1 MKPPPPPPPPRP
13 PSSIPLP
20 PPPPPSLLTE
30 STKSALLSTLS
41 QYSIDEY
48 FDEFQANLN
57 AQPVDEGP
65 KQPIK
70 KTPFQLKKEAEEAKK
85 KQNEEDA
92 ARALEEFTAS
102 FETDTIAFGHRSIVA
117 KTWVKGGAV
126 QKNNSEIVQLDSS
139 GAKEKDDDEGDSFYR
154 PHLKL
159 KDQFGSSASK
169 PPIQPPSSSTTTG
182 KKRQLD
188 AFLQELKQH
197 HEESPS
203 QRQRIS
209 HSSENLPS
217 SSFTSNMD
225 RANDPDSI
233 SCNLFLGNL
242 HPSTTE
248 HTLLEQFGVYGP
260 IASVKIMWPRS
271 REEMERGR
279 NSAFVGFM
287 TRRDA
292 EDALL
297 DVQAGKV
304 VDGRKLHVG
313 WSKPMVIPA
322 QPIYV
327 GSKNE
332 VQTSALGSATTEP
345 ISDGPHPFSAKRNP
359 LNGNRL
365 EIQVQVPSNR
375 ETLFRIHRTI
385 EFVILHGPTFEAAV
399 MGKERNNPGFSFLF
413 DHSSPDHVYY
423 RWKLFSLLHGD
434 AKRSGWNEEPFV
446 MFEESG
452 IYWIPPRL
460 AFEEEADDQDSKN
473 NNETDT
479 DDSSDS
485 DAEEA
490 PRRKKK
496 KQPTF
501 QPRHLTRLHT
511 RLRNLSLPSRT
522 QIASLMLFTMRH
534 APQNHTLLAQ
544 TISESMTHYAT
555 PLLPHKLSRLYL
567 VSDILHNCASV
578 QGGWKL
584 RAALCDRLPK
594 VFEHFGDCWKG
605 IEARLRAEQWKRGV
619 LGVVGVWERWSLFE
633 PGVLEALR
641 KGFEDGC
648 LGVVDVSRGKEVKE
662 ESGDE
667 EDVDGVPMSGTST
680 VEVEVSVA
688 TGFKPIGTVEPAKKP
703 RVSRF
708 DRVDEPGIRG
718 VGLSPTASKFV
729 PATSTTSGFV
739 PAASSNASKSLAGF
753 VAATPASVP
762 LSRPVPSDISTVPP
776 PVKKTTRV
784 VAGAASVFQD
794 DDDDD

>member
-1 MKPPPPPPPPRP
+1 MISSSFIESDEASTTTTSSKA

-126 QKNNSEIVQLDSS
+126 QKNNSEIVQ
-139 GAKEKDDDEGDSFYR
+139 DSFYR

-248 HTLLEQFGVYGP
+248 QTLLEQFGVYGP

-313 WSKPMVIPA
+313 WSKPMV
-322 QPIYV
+322 
-327 GSKNE
+327 
-332 VQTSALGSATTEP
+332 QTSALGSAPTEP

-365 EIQVQVPSNR
+365 EVQVQVPSNR

-544 TISESMTHYAT
+544 TISESMTHYRRHSFHT
-555 PLLPHKLSRLYL
+555 NCRDSTSCLTS
-567 VSDILHNCASV
+567 HNCASV
-578 QGGWKL
+578 KRMKL
-584 RAALCDRLPK
+584 RAALCGPLPK
-594 VFEHFGDCWKG
+594 RGYGLAV
-605 IEARLRAEQWKRGV
+605 EAGV
-619 LGVVGVWERWSLFE
+619 LGVVGVWERWS
-633 PGVLEALR
+633 
-641 KGFEDGC
+641 FEDGC
-648 LGVVDVSRGKEVKE
+648 LGVVDVSRVRNEE

-667 EDVDGVPMSGTST
+667 EDVDGFQLRLDSN
-680 VEVEVSVA
+680 
-688 TGFKPIGTVEPAKKP
+688 FGTVEPAKKP
-703 RVSRF
+703 RVSRLTALMTRYS
-708 DRVDEPGIRG
+708 RVGCRH
-718 VGLSPTASKFV
+718 SFKFV
-729 PATSTTSGFV
+729 PATSTILICSRGVFECLKV
-739 PAASSNASKSLAGF
+739 VSGF

-776 PVKKTTRV
+776 PVRKRLD
-784 VAGAASVFQD
+784 VFQD
-794 DDDDD
+794 DDGRRLIIIRLNIKTNVPLLPNRPNQIRLCCALSRRL